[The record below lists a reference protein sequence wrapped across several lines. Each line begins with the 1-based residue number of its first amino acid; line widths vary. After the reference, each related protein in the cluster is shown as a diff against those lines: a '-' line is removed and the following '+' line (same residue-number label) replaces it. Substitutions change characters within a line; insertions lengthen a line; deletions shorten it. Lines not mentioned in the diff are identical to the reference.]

1 MAAMLKGH
9 HGKYE
14 KISFVP
20 LPVEYVAP
28 ENVKRGFAQAVKLKL
43 PTVLLINN
51 RRLASST
58 RTHGY
63 GRATSSNGDESEVD
77 DAGTSHNS
85 RVEEQAAVELDRT
98 RSLSG
103 TRIDRTIVP
112 ATVHPNTLPAPT
124 RRRRGCPSRMSD

>member
-1 MAAMLKGH
+1 MLKGH

-58 RTHGY
+58 RIHGY
-63 GRATSSNGDESEVD
+63 EGAT
-77 DAGTSHNS
+77 
-85 RVEEQAAVELDRT
+85 
-98 RSLSG
+98 
-103 TRIDRTIVP
+103 
-112 ATVHPNTLPAPT
+112 
-124 RRRRGCPSRMSD
+124 